1 MALEQEALPI
11 DGPTDQMTIVMGD
24 VVITPEAMEE
34 MEKIA
39 KAMEEERQRVLFD
52 LSLSIEKKFEER
64 QARRQTKETEW
75 LESMRLYLGSLATD
89 YRSTAGGFFRGNS
102 TNRRPDHNL
111 VKSKC
116 LTAIAQG
123 LSMQF
128 SGGDK
133 NWDLNPPIVAD
144 IDQKEAEIKAEA
156 MEAEIYDQLTATKYG
171 FKCRQAY
178 EDRVILGTGILK
190 GPLPSKFAELTYEMT
205 PLPSGTVVPV
215 PTYKVKDKPVLFRVD
230 PWMFFPDDT
239 VNDIDDAEDTIE
251 LHPFSKSQLRALTK
265 NPGFFAEAV
274 NDVLKEEP
282 KEYINRTL
290 NEYSS
295 LTSSGSNI
303 FRDKY
308 VVLEYHGPVSRTQ
321 LDTLEICPA
330 YESPSETYYG
340 EVWVCQGRVLR
351 VELEAIEGLFQ
362 LPYAV
367 CPWEADPCSIFGF
380 GNPQILKDPQRIA
393 TQTLH
398 MILDNAS
405 ASSRS
410 QLVMNREMVE
420 PADGDWTITPGKIW
434 QNTDYPMA
442 DVRQAFQFFDVPNQ
456 TGALMP
462 VLSLA
467 REFAQEESA
476 LPQMVAGLE
485 SSQAGSDSATGLGIL
500 QQNSTIVSDFLAE
513 QWDDRITEKIITRF
527 YHYNMQ
533 YNPKPEILGDF
544 EVDVRSSTEY
554 RNKQLVIRDVEKL
567 SVESAQNPELAQV
580 LNQKELQR
588 VRLSMMHLPSKL
600 IIKSDEQLQQEQEAA
615 AANPQPDP
623 AMIELEI
630 KKQEADTNAAKVQ
643 LEMRKMR
650 FEMTLNQQREV
661 MQHDERMS
669 ANEARMREAQAR
681 VLEAQLNRE
690 IEMLKLAQK
699 DEVERARI
707 MADLDKNNAQV
718 ETQKFLKGIE
728 AQQRAVDQA
737 QTAEELKM
745 KRETGS
751 GI

>member
-1 MALEQEALPI
+1 MALLETPSDADLP
-11 DGPTDQMTIVMGD
+11 PTIVMGD

-39 KAMEEERQRVLFD
+39 KAIEEERQRVLFD

-64 QARRQTKETEW
+64 QARRSTKEAEW
-75 LESMRLYLGSLATD
+75 LESMRLYLGSLAND
-89 YRSTAGGFFRGNS
+89 YRSTSAGFFRGNV

-123 LSMQF
+123 LSLQF
-128 SGGDK
+128 AGGDK
-133 NWDLNPPIVAD
+133 NWDLNPPIVPD
-144 IDQKEAEIKAEA
+144 IDTKEAEIKAEA
-156 MEAEIYDQLTATKYG
+156 MEAEIYDQLSATKYG
-171 FKCRQAY
+171 YKCRQAY

-190 GPLPSKFAELTYEMT
+190 GPLPSRFSELTYELTTM
-205 PLPSGTVVPV
+205 PDGSVVPV
-215 PTYKVKDKPVLFRVD
+215 PTYKVKNKPVLFRVD

-239 VNDIDDAEDTIE
+239 VNDIDDAEDAIE

-265 NPGFFAEAV
+265 NPGFFKETI
-274 NDVLKEEP
+274 LELLTEEP

-295 LTSSGSNI
+295 LTASGSNT

-330 YESPSETYYG
+330 YDSPSETYYG
-340 EVWVCQGRVLR
+340 EVWVCQGKVLR
-351 VELEAIEGLFQ
+351 VELEAIEGLFE

-367 CPWEADPCSIFGF
+367 CPWEADPGSIFGF
-380 GNPQILKDPQRIA
+380 GNPQILKDPQRIV
-393 TQTLH
+393 TQTLR

-410 QLVMNREMVE
+410 QLVVNREMVE
-420 PADGDWTITPGKIW
+420 PADGDWTMTPGKIW
-434 QNTDYPMA
+434 QNTDYSMT
-442 DVRQAFQFFDVPNQ
+442 DVRQAFSFFDVPNQ
-456 TGALMP
+456 TERLMP
-462 VLSLA
+462 VLTLA

-476 LPQMVAGLE
+476 LPQIVSGMQ
-485 SSQAGSDSATGLGIL
+485 SSQAGTDSATGLGIL

-527 YHYNMQ
+527 YHFNMQ

-544 EVDVRSSTEY
+544 EVDVSSSTEY
-554 RNKQLVIRDVEKL
+554 RQRQLQIRDIEKL
-567 SVESAQNPELAQV
+567 SVESAQNPELGQV
-580 LNQKELQR
+580 INQKELQR
-588 VRLSMMHLPSKL
+588 VRLSMMHLPSKM
-600 IIKSDEQLQQEQEAA
+600 IVKSDAQLQEEKAA
-615 AANPQPDP
+615 ADANPQPDP
-623 AMIELEI
+623 MMIELEI

-643 LEMRKMR
+643 IEAQKIQ

-681 VLEAQLNRE
+681 VLEAQTNRE
-690 IEMLKLAQK
+690 IEMIKLAQK

-707 MADLDKNNAQV
+707 MAELDKSNMQV